1 MFLRVIYVSEGHGSM
16 VKSARGRR
24 WLFIGGVV
32 LVLVVAAAAATPFL
46 IPVDRYRPLLE
57 QYIRAGTGRDV
68 RIAALRL
75 VLWPRVHVHAVDV
88 RLRNPAG
95 FPTEDAIEVKS
106 VDLGVE
112 PRALL
117 TRRLVITYVALSGVR
132 VNVLSDAAGRTN
144 YDLPAP
150 PQSAPAVTTEAT
162 DGGQSLLALTPI
174 GAVTVKNVEIAIGGL
189 DAARGRTTPVV
200 TLAGLNAR
208 VRSIDPSASDWT
220 KRLEITADLR
230 GARLVTPL
238 LAAPVRFQSGE
249 FHLSGGK
256 GLGTFAADLD
266 TMRATGT
273 VAIANVASPAVTFT
287 LTIPRLDAN
296 FLQRLARISVGPAVS
311 GSAEPRRLVARGEVG
326 IDKFVFSAIEADR
339 IRCRVS
345 IYTDAVRAD
354 SYTLAAYGGT
364 VQGAATLNY
373 ASAGLPASGTA
384 RVRGLDLGQ
393 VVRLADPRAPKI
405 AGAVDADLGLSTTL
419 GQDPLAA
426 LVAAGTFAVHQLA
439 APPVAASQASGRL
452 SVRGGRLELPAYT
465 LSAYGGTLQGA
476 AALDYAAAAL
486 PVAGT
491 VRARAINAA
500 QFVGI
505 FNPGPPRITGTLDA
519 DLRLSTALRRDPRAA
534 LTGAGTFAVRNGT
547 LPGLNLRDFMVTAAR
562 TLQLSLP
569 QGPTRF
575 RYFGGDVSIAQQRVS
590 SQALKLGGDD
600 IEGMGR
606 GSFGFDKT
614 LDYTG
619 TGVLKSLTS
628 PGTSSMAGVVPS
640 AGEIMG
646 RFVPGASGATGVRI
660 PFSIHGTFDE
670 PKFALAGRPEFM
682 NGTGSQPRQKPP
694 QPQQPQLP
702 RLPQLPPALQDLLKP
717 PL

>member
-1 MFLRVIYVSEGHGSM
+1 M
-16 VKSARGRR
+16 VRSSRGRQ
-24 WLFIGGVV
+24 WLLIGGAV

-75 VLWPRVHVHAVDV
+75 VLWPRVHVHAADV

-95 FPTEDAIEVKS
+95 FPTGDAIEAKS

-117 TRRLVITYVALSGVR
+117 TRRLAITYVALSGVR

-150 PQSAPAVTTEAT
+150 PRAAPPVTAGAAA
-162 DGGQSLLALTPI
+162 GGQPLLALTPI
-174 GAVTVKNVEIAIGGL
+174 GAVTMKNVEVAIGGL
-189 DAARGRTTPVV
+189 DARGGQTTPVV

-256 GLGTFAADLD
+256 GQGTFAAALD

-273 VAIANVASPAVTFT
+273 VAIAGVAPPAVTFT
-287 LTIPRLDAN
+287 LAIPRLDAN
-296 FLQRLARISVGPAVS
+296 RLQRLVRTRGGPAVP
-311 GSAEPRRLVARGEVG
+311 GPAGPRRLVARGEVG
-326 IDKFVFSAIEADR
+326 IDKFVFSPIEADR
-339 IRCRVS
+339 IRSRLS

-354 SYTLAAYGGT
+354 SYMLGAYGGT
-364 VQGAATLNY
+364 VQGAAALNY

-384 RVRGLDLGQ
+384 RVRNLDLGQ
-393 VVRLADPRAPKI
+393 VVRLANPRAPKI
-405 AGAVDADLGLSTTL
+405 AGAVDADLRLSTAL
-419 GQDPLAA
+419 GRDPLAA
-426 LVAAGTFAVHQLA
+426 LVAAGTFAVHRLA
-439 APPVAASQASGRL
+439 VPPVAASQASGRL

-465 LSAYGGTLQGA
+465 LSAYGGTVQGA

-491 VRARAINAA
+491 VRARAINVA
-500 QFVGI
+500 QVVGI
-505 FNPGPPRITGTLDA
+505 FNPGPPRITGALDT
-519 DLRLSTALRRDPRAA
+519 DLRLSTALGRDPRAA

-547 LPGLNLRDFMVTAAR
+547 LPGLNLRGFMVTAAR
-562 TLQLSLP
+562 ALQLSLP

-575 RYFGGDVSIAQQRVS
+575 RYFGGDVRIAQQRVS
-590 SQALKLGGDD
+590 SQALRLDGDD
-600 IEGMGR
+600 IEGTGR

-628 PGTSSMAGVVPS
+628 PGTSPVAGVVPS
-640 AGEIMG
+640 AGEILG
-646 RFVPGASGATGVRI
+646 RFVPGAAGATGVRI
-660 PFSIHGTFDE
+660 PFSIHGTFDD
-670 PKFALAGRPEFM
+670 PKFALAGTPEFIR
-682 NGTGSQPRQKPP
+682 GTGPQPQQMPP

-702 RLPQLPPALQDLLKP
+702 QLPQLPPALQNLLKP
-717 PL
+717 SP